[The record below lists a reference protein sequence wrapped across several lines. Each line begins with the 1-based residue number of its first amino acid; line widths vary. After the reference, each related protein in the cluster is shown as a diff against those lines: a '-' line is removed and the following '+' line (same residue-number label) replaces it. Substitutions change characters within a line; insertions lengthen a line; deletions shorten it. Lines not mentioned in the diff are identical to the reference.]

1 MADGG
6 ALIERRAE
14 NPRVDRVG
22 ADHRSINRARASLRR
37 VITATIECAEMHRD
51 HRIAIRRAP
60 FDAFHNAYR
69 EIKSGASIQNQKAL
83 I

>member
-6 ALIERRAE
+6 ASIGRSAE

-22 ADHRSINRARASLRR
+22 ADHRSINHARAFLRR
-37 VITATIECAEMHRD
+37 VIMATIECAETHRD
-51 HRIAIRRAP
+51 RRLAIRRAP
-60 FDAFHNAYR
+60 FDAFYNAYR
-69 EIKSGASIQNQKAL
+69 QIESGASIKDQKAL